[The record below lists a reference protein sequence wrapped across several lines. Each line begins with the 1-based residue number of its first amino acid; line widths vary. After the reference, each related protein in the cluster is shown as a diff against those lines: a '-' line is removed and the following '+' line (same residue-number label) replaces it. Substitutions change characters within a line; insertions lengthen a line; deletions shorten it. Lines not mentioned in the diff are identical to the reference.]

1 MRLGAV
7 VFIAGAA
14 TLSVEICASRLL
26 APFFGSS
33 TVVWANVIGLILV
46 YLSIGYWFGGK
57 LADRRPERALLG
69 RIVLVAALA
78 IAVIPFIARPV
89 LDATVQELDTAS
101 LGAAVGSFF
110 AALALFA
117 VPVTLLGT
125 VSPFAIRLA
134 LPSVENAGAVSG
146 RLYGLSTIGSI
157 LGTFGAAIV
166 FIPFAGTQRTMIGTA
181 RRARARGGAAARRA
195 LAGADDRVRRAARR
209 AAGRGQVGARRHLRA
224 RVALPVRRRA
234 PSSRTARACS
244 SSTRASSRTR
254 SGIPRSVL
262 TGGEWDMFLVVP
274 PLVPHP
280 VRSALV
286 LGNAGGST
294 ARALAALYPR
304 MSIDGVEIDPAVT
317 EAARRYLD
325 LGRIPRLRVVTADA
339 RAYLRSTDKRYDLIA
354 IDVYRQPYIPFQVTT
369 REFFSEVR
377 SHLTPGGCVALN
389 VARLPGDRG
398 LLDAVAATVRDEFA
412 QAWDW
417 DALRF
422 NSLLFAC
429 NGRVT
434 RAELVRR
441 VGGGSGRGERRSCR
455 CSGATLARPGSA
467 APSSPTTARRS
478 SGCPTARSSRT
489 SRAAAGSRTTTCRR
503 GPVQPARKPRCRSSR
518 STCCTSATNA

>member
-1 MRLGAV
+1 LRLGAV

-26 APFFGSS
+26 APYFGSS

-46 YLSIGYWFGGK
+46 YLSVGYWFGGR

-78 IAVIPFIARPV
+78 IAAIPFVARPF
-89 LDATVQELDTAS
+89 LDATVEELDTAS
-101 LGAAVGSFF
+101 VGAAVGSFF
-110 AALALFA
+110 AALLLFA
-117 VPVTLLGT
+117 VPVTLLGM

-166 FIPFAGTQRTMIGTA
+166 FIPAAGTQRTMIGTA
-181 RRARARGGAAARRA
+181 VLLV
-195 LAGADDRVRRAARR
+195 LASGLLL
-209 AAGRGQVGARRHLRA
+209 GARWQALTVAFAALLAVPPGAVKSTHGVIYEAESRYQYVDVRERSDGA
-224 RVALPVRRRA
+224 RVLELNEGVVANSLWY
-234 PSSRTARACS
+234 
-244 SSTRASSRTR
+244 
-254 SGIPRSVL
+254 PRSVL

-274 PLVPHP
+274 PLVSHP
-280 VRSALV
+280 ARRVLV

-294 ARALAALYPR
+294 ARGLAALYPR
-304 MSIDGVEIDPAVT
+304 LRIDGVEIDPTVT

-325 LGRIPRLRVVTADA
+325 LGSIPRLRVVTADA
-339 RAYLRSTDKRYDLIA
+339 RAYLRGTDKRYDVIA

-429 NGRVT
+429 NGRIT
-434 RAELVRR
+434 RPELLRR
-441 VGGGSGRGERRSCR
+441 VGAVP
-455 CSGATLARPGSA
+455 GA
-467 APSSPTTARRS
+467 
-478 SGCPTARSSRT
+478 ARSLVPLF
-489 SRAAAGSRTTTCRR
+489 RR
-503 GPVQPARKPRCRSSR
+503 DL
-518 STCCTSATNA
+518 SATGFHGTMLTDDRAPVEWLSDRAIVSYVARGGRLEDDHLPTQP

>member
-1 MRLGAV
+1 
-7 VFIAGAA
+7 
-14 TLSVEICASRLL
+14 
-26 APFFGSS
+26 
-33 TVVWANVIGLILV
+33 V

-69 RIVLVAALA
+69 RIVLVAAAA
-78 IAVIPFIARPV
+78 IALIPFIARPV

-166 FIPFAGTQRTMIGTA
+166 FIPLAGTQRTMIGTA
-181 RRARARGGAAARRA
+181 VALAVAAGLLLGARWQLLTIAFAALLAVPPGAVKSARGVIYERESRYQYVDVRQLPDGS
-195 LAGADDRVRRAARR
+195 RVLELNE
-209 AAGRGQVGARRHLRA
+209 GV
-224 RVALPVRRRA
+224 VANSLWYP
-234 PSSRTARACS
+234 
-244 SSTRASSRTR
+244 
-254 SGIPRSVL
+254 GSVL

-274 PLVPHP
+274 PLVGHP
-280 VRSALV
+280 VRNALV

-304 MSIDGVEIDPAVT
+304 MAIDGVEIDPAVT

-325 LGRIPRLRVVTADA
+325 LGRIPRLHVVTADA
-339 RAYLRSTDKRYDLIA
+339 RAYLRSTGKRYDLIA
-354 IDVYRQPYIPFQVTT
+354 IDVYRQPYIPFQVAT

-377 SHLTPGGCVALN
+377 SHLTNGGCVALN
-389 VARLPGDRG
+389 VARLPDDRG
-398 LLDAVAATVRDEFA
+398 LLDAVAATVRDVFGHV
-412 QAWDW
+412 WDW

-422 NSLLFAC
+422 NSLLVAC

-434 RAELVRR
+434 HAQLLQRAGAVPEAASSLVPLFRR
-441 VGGGSGRGERRSCR
+441 DVAESGFRGTVLTDDRAPVEWLSDRAIVSYVAHGGRLEDDH
-455 CSGATLARPGSA
+455 L
-467 APSSPTTARRS
+467 PT
-478 SGCPTARSSRT
+478 
-489 SRAAAGSRTTTCRR
+489 
-503 GPVQPARKPRCRSSR
+503 QP
-518 STCCTSATNA
+518 

>member
-1 MRLGAV
+1 VRLGAV

-57 LADRRPERALLG
+57 LADRRPHATLLG
-69 RIVLVAALA
+69 RIILVAAA
-78 IAVIPFIARPV
+78 AVAVIPFVARPF
-89 LDATVQELDTAS
+89 LDATVQQLDTAS

-117 VPVTLLGT
+117 VPVTLLGA

-134 LPSVENAGAVSG
+134 LPSVEDAGTVSG

-157 LGTFGAAIV
+157 VGTFGAALIA
-166 FIPFAGTQRTMIGTA
+166 IPFVGTQRTMIGTA
-181 RRARARGGAAARRA
+181 VLLALAAGLLLGLRWQALTVAAAA
-195 LAGADDRVRRAARR
+195 LLAVPPGAIKSAHGVLYETESRYQYVDVRQRDDGVRVLELNE
-209 AAGRGQVGARRHLRA
+209 GV
-224 RVALPVRRRA
+224 VANSLWYPN
-234 PSSRTARACS
+234 
-244 SSTRASSRTR
+244 
-254 SGIPRSVL
+254 SVL

-280 VRSALV
+280 VRRVLI
-286 LGNAGGST
+286 LGNAGGSS

-304 MSIDGVEIDPAVT
+304 VSIDGVEIDPAVT

-325 LGRIPRLRVVTADA
+325 LSRIPRLHVVTADA
-339 RAYLRSTDKRYDLIA
+339 RAYLRGTKKRYDVIA

-369 REFFSEVR
+369 REFFREVR

-389 VARLPGDRG
+389 IARLPGDRG
-398 LLDAVAATVRDEFA
+398 LLDAIAATVRTELG

-429 NGRVT
+429 KRPVT

-441 VGGGSGRGERRSCR
+441 VG
-455 CSGATLARPGSA
+455 AVP
-467 APSSPTTARRS
+467 PP
-478 SGCPTARSSRT
+478 ARSLVPLFRSEVRT
-489 SRAAAGSRTTTCRR
+489 AGFHGTVLTDDRA
-503 GPVQPARKPRCRSSR
+503 PVEWLSDRAIVSYVAHGGRLEDDHLPTQP
-518 STCCTSATNA
+518 